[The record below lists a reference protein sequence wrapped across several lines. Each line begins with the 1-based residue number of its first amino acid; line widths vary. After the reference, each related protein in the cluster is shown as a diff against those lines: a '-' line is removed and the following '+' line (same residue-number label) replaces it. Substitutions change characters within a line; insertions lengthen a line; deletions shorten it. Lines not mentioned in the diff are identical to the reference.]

1 MEAASPFT
9 SALIDSARRAW
20 AAGSVVRMRERH
32 PGLVESFGGAGFH
45 DVQSHCEGLLDHL
58 STALWC
64 GEPVLFDEQVRW
76 IKSAFEARGVR
87 LDALRASLAC
97 LRDELGQGLPQ
108 NASRAAVA
116 MLERAARV
124 VETPAVPNASVLAG
138 DAPATVLARGYLL
151 AALEGRRKDAID
163 VALRAL
169 DSGMSVGEVYRDVLA
184 RAQIEVGRMW
194 QDGEIGVAEEHFVS
208 RVTEQALA
216 FVNARM
222 PRATKIGKRV
232 LVTSANGD
240 LHDIGLR
247 MIADHFEMAGF
258 EPIYLGAST
267 PADDVVRAAIDFEVD
282 LAAIAAKLTLLVR
295 ATAELVRA
303 LRAEPRTR
311 TLPILVGGLPFQV
324 APRLWRT
331 IGADGCARSAEDAV
345 EAGKRL
351 VATARG

>member
-45 DVQSHCEGLLDHL
+45 DLQSHCEGLLDHL

-64 GEPVLFDEQVRW
+64 GEPALFDAQVRW
-76 IKSAFEARGVR
+76 IQTAFEARGVP

-97 LRDELGQGLPQ
+97 LRDELGQGLPR
-108 NASRAAVA
+108 NAAQAAVA
-116 MLERAARV
+116 VLERALI
-124 VETPAVPNASVLAG
+124 ETSSPAGPIASALAG
-138 DAPATVLARGYLL
+138 DGRAVVLARRYLC
-151 AALEGRRKDAID
+151 AALEGRRRDAID
-163 VALRAL
+163 VALQAL
-169 DSGMSVGEVYRDVLA
+169 DEGMSVGAVYRDVLA
-184 RAQIEVGRMW
+184 RAQHEVGRMW
-194 QDGEIGVAEEHFVS
+194 QEGEIGVSEEHFVS
-208 RVTEQALA
+208 RVTEQVLA

-222 PRATKIGKRV
+222 PREPRNGKRV

-258 EPIYLGAST
+258 DPIYLGAST

-282 LAAIAAKLTLLVR
+282 LAAIAAKLTLHVR

-303 LRAEPRTR
+303 LRGEPRTR
-311 TLPILVGGLPFQV
+311 ALPILVGGPPFEI
-324 APRLWRT
+324 APRLWKT
-331 IGADGCARSAEDAV
+331 IGADGCAHSAEEAV
-345 EAGKRL
+345 EVGKRL
-351 VATARG
+351 VVARS